1 MQRGR
6 WPELCPQAEQGK
18 GSNSMGDSLRYQ
30 DCFEKRHMTC
40 AVRKS

>member
-1 MQRGR
+1 MADSQSFARKLNREGITD
-6 WPELCPQAEQGK
+6 
-18 GSNSMGDSLRYQ
+18 SMGDSLRYQ